1 MRAKRNGNHR
11 ETALVTGGSGGIGL
25 ELAKVLARNG
35 FDLVLVSRTRD
46 SLEAAAGQIEG
57 KYDVKVHVFAAD
69 LRRREAPEAIFD
81 FLVMILRYQW
91 RVSSYVGFLR
101 EPYAPFEFTLA
112 TVDPG
117 TDPARL
123 SIERPEKL
131 SRVLIFFKWFLAI
144 PHYIV
149 LIFVGIAAVF
159 AWLAAFVVVLVTG
172 RWPDGLRRFVVG
184 VSRWINRVYAYVGLL
199 TDEYPPFSLS

>member
-1 MRAKRNGNHR
+1 V
-11 ETALVTGGSGGIGL
+11 VTL
-25 ELAKVLARNG
+25 ELEAPLEVARWRPLVHWLLAVPHYVVLYFLRIVSGA
-35 FDLVLVSRTRD
+35 LTVLSFFTI
-46 SLEAAAGQIEG
+46 LFTGQI
-57 KYDVKVHVFAAD
+57 
-69 LRRREAPEAIFD
+69 PEAIFD

-123 SIERPEKL
+123 SIERPERL

-184 VSRWINRVYAYVGLL
+184 VSRWITRVYAYVGLL